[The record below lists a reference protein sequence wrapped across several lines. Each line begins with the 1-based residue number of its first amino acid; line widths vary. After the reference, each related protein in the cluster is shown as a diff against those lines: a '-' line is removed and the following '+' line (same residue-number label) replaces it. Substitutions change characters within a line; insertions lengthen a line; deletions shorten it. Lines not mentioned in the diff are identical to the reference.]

1 MDTERDGRAMSARGT
16 QSGGNWRSR
25 RVIGTAW
32 WVVGQLALLFT
43 LFQIYKMVRKTFFL
57 RAEDIAFANALQI
70 LRWQERLGI
79 DIELDLQRRVLEQE
93 GLIWFFNRYYSYFT
107 WAFYLSAACVMLAN
121 PRAYRRLRRVFFVS
135 MLLAL
140 PWYAIYPLA
149 PPRFME
155 PYGYPFV
162 DTLAVYGPKY
172 FSETGIVQGNRFA
185 AMPSMHIAWTVVAAA
200 MLAAAFRRWR
210 LGTIL
215 GTLHVVLMCVTVVV
229 TGNHYVLD
237 IVGGFLLDAAAFGI
251 VALLPARLPWSWS
264 RSAVGP
270 SPAHSGVAPSDRHG
284 AV

>member
-1 MDTERDGRAMSARGT
+1 MSASEIR
-16 QSGGNWRSR
+16 SGGNGRWRR
-25 RVIGTAW
+25 LVGTAG
-32 WVVGQLALLFT
+32 WVAGQLALLFT
-43 LFQIYKMVRKTFFL
+43 LFQIYKVVRKTFFL
-57 RAEDIAFANALQI
+57 RAEEVAFANALQI

-79 DIELDLQRRVLEQE
+79 DIELDLQRRALEYE

-172 FSETGIVQGNRFA
+172 FSETGIVQGNQFA
-185 AMPSMHIAWTVVAAA
+185 AMPSMHIAWTVVAGV
-200 MLAAAFRRWR
+200 MLAAAFRGWQLGR
-210 LGTIL
+210 LGVVL

-237 IVGGFLLDAAAFGI
+237 IAGGFLLDAAAFGI
-251 VALLPARLPWSWS
+251 VALLPARLPLPWS
-264 RSAVGP
+264 RFRAGP
-270 SPAHSGVAPSDRHG
+270 SPVRSTVAPTDRRG